1 MQQQER
7 MAEQD
12 INMSKEQPQGSI
24 DTGQRAD
31 ADARCAEKSE
41 GTEGDVVGKGNSA
54 EDATTR
60 NGGSADAVNVG
71 ADSNANAANVGV
83 NNGAD
88 AVETDGN
95 GNADAVCGEIL
106 EVATEKMRSVG
117 IRSVSIDDICRQL
130 GISKKTFYVYFE
142 SKDQLVKEMLLV
154 HERKMEEK
162 MLHEI
167 EGKSIIQILSEWA
180 EIAQRNEKDMEQTP
194 PLVYDLDKYY
204 PALSM
209 QHRERLCDMMYR
221 GLLRFV
227 HKGQE
232 EGVFRAELDADMTA
246 RLLAYSHHLTLEQLR
261 LYPKRR
267 EEIVAIARQGFEVAG
282 RGIIT
287 EQGLR
292 MMQARKQ
299 QKPTT

>member
-1 MQQQER
+1 MNLSCFFPNGFLHTLCFATRKLQKYKKFPSVCILARKLYSTINVWTNYTQE
-7 MAEQD
+7 MDELY
-12 INMSKEQPQGSI
+12 IN
-24 DTGQRAD
+24 R
-31 ADARCAEKSE
+31 
-41 GTEGDVVGKGNSA
+41 SA
-54 EDATTR
+54 EEGKEELPESAATP
-60 NGGSADAVNVG
+60 NGGGTDAVDV
-71 ADSNANAANVGV
+71 D
-83 NNGAD
+83 
-88 AVETDGN
+88 TN

-106 EVATEKMRSVG
+106 EVATEKMRIVG
-117 IRSVSIDDICRQL
+117 IRSVSIDDVCRQL

-287 EQGLR
+287 EQGLQ